1 MAIEYLIDTSV
12 AIKYINQTLPK
23 SGIAFIDAFINADGT
38 ISFVS
43 EIELQVWNPA
53 NPDDIIVYHEFV
65 LQSHIIGINPGIIS
79 ETIAIRKNYKLKI
92 ADAIIAATA
101 LTFDITLVADNDN
114 DFEKIPFLKY
124 INPRKLQN
132 N

>member
-1 MAIEYLIDTSV
+1 MNGNQIFDRYKCCN
-12 AIKYINQTLPK
+12 KYINQTLPED
-23 SGIAFIDAFINADGT
+23 GIAFIDAFINEDCT

-43 EIELQVWNPA
+43 EIELQVWNPP
-53 NPDDIIVYHEFV
+53 NPDDVIVYKEFV

-101 LTFDITLVADNDN
+101 LAFDITLVADNDN
-114 DFEKIPFLKY
+114 DFEKAPFLNM
-124 INPRKLQN
+124 NPRKL
-132 N
+132 

>member
-79 ETIAIRKNYKLKI
+79 ETIAIRKNYNQKL
-92 ADAIIAATA
+92 
-101 LTFDITLVADNDN
+101 LMQL
-114 DFEKIPFLKY
+114 
-124 INPRKLQN
+124 LQLLL
-132 N
+132 

>member
-1 MAIEYLIDTSV
+1 MAIQYLIDTSV
-12 AIKYINQTLPK
+12 AIKYINQTLPQNE
-23 SGIAFIDAFINADGT
+23 IAFIDAFINEDCT

-53 NPDDIIVYHEFV
+53 NPNDIIVYQEFV

-114 DFEKIPFLKY
+114 DFDKFL
-124 INPRKLQN
+124 L
-132 N
+132 